1 MIVPNWLVDMNFWLL
16 IICSGFSMDA
26 FIGKHLGM
34 LWHHPQAGAMWVWDG
49 LGILALNVTTG
60 CSLKCRNSDTPIRMQ
75 INSMQF
81 QFFSVQCLK
90 VGQRGRLTCL
100 WLNITQRFVDPW
112 YSPYLDHKHVLRI
125 EDPQEDPV
133 RCWLPNIITLSVCLS
148 VSHSPAF
155 ISCLFCDSAVLLFC
169 SCCAPPT
176 SSSSASLTIVII
188 NQSYYKP

>member
-1 MIVPNWLVDMNFWLL
+1 
-16 IICSGFSMDA
+16 
-26 FIGKHLGM
+26 
-34 LWHHPQAGAMWVWDG
+34 MWVWDG
-49 LGILALNVTTG
+49 LGILALNVITG

-112 YSPYLDHKHVLRI
+112 YSPYLV
-125 EDPQEDPV
+125 
-133 RCWLPNIITLSVCLS
+133 PNIITLSVCLF
-148 VSHSPAF
+148 VCHSPAS

-169 SCCAPPT
+169 SCWAPPT

-188 NQSYYKP
+188 NHNYYKP